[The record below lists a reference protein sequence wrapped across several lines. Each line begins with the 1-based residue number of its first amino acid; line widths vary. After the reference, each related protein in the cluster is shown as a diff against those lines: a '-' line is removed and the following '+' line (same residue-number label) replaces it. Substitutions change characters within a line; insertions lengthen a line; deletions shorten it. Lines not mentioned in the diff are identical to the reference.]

1 MGDKITG
8 WYPDPGGA
16 ADRYRYWDGTAW
28 SAMTT
33 GDPRDPPP
41 TGAPGA
47 PPHRS
52 RLGMIIGVLA
62 IVVIMVI
69 GGALLV
75 GNLRPTSGDPLPTAT
90 VSGGDDS
97 SPSEPAQPR
106 DEASPSSPS
115 PQSLPHCR
123 RGDPNDRSPHPD
135 DGRVYGGN
143 LSFAE
148 ERTFDP
154 ATSEPRLSFAWDVT
168 QQIKI
173 VSRTP
178 GWIAQL
184 AVGQLRAEDFGRVA
198 RTTAES
204 VAECLVTGDLY
215 RTHSAARH
223 DLRSEAIK
231 IGDRTGWLIEGDI
244 RVSEPGLK
252 FAGDHVIIVVV
263 RDGKNWGLFFGAV
276 PIGDQRLIAL
286 LEQTVAGLQSG

>member
-16 ADRYRYWDGTAW
+16 DRFRYWNGTAW
-28 SAMTT
+28 SATT
-33 GDPRDPPP
+33 TEDPRDPPP
-41 TGAPGA
+41 SGPAGAL
-47 PPHRS
+47 PHRT

-62 IVVIMVI
+62 TVVIMVI

-75 GNLRPTSGDPLPTAT
+75 GNLRPRSDDPLPAAT
-90 VSGGDDS
+90 VGGGDDS

-106 DEASPSSPS
+106 DEASPSGAS
-115 PQSLPHCR
+115 PQPLPHCQ
-123 RGDPNDRSPHPD
+123 RGDPDDRSPHPD

-143 LSFAE
+143 LSFPE
-148 ERTFDP
+148 QRTFDP
-154 ATSEPRLSFAWDVT
+154 AASEPRMTFARDVT

-184 AVGQLRAEDFGRVA
+184 AAGQVRADDFGRVA
-198 RTTAES
+198 RTAAEK

-223 DLRSEAIK
+223 DLRSAAIK
-231 IGDRTGWLIEGDI
+231 IDDRNGWLIEGEI
-244 RVSEPGLK
+244 RVTEPGLK

-263 RDGKNWGLFFGAV
+263 RDGANWGLFFGAV
-276 PIGDQRLIAL
+276 PIGDERLTAL
-286 LEQTVAGLQSG
+286 LEQTVAGLQAD

>member
-16 ADRYRYWDGTAW
+16 DRYRYWDGNAW
-28 SAMTT
+28 SATT
-33 GDPRDPPP
+33 TEDPRDPPP
-41 TGAPGA
+41 TGSPGA
-47 PPHRS
+47 LSSRS

-62 IVVIMVI
+62 TLVIMVI

-75 GNLRPTSGDPLPTAT
+75 GNLRPTSDDPLPAAT
-90 VSGGDDS
+90 LSGGDDS

-115 PQSLPHCR
+115 PQQSPYCR

-135 DGRVYGGN
+135 DGRVHGGN

-148 ERTFDP
+148 QGTFDP

-184 AVGQLRAEDFGRVA
+184 AVGQLRGDDFGGVA
-198 RTTAES
+198 RTTAEM

-223 DLRSEAIK
+223 DLRSEPIK
-231 IGDRTGWLIEGDI
+231 IDDRMGWLIEGDI
-244 RVSEPGLK
+244 RVTEPGLK

-263 RDGKNWGLFFGAV
+263 RDGENWGLFFGAV
-276 PIGDQRLIAL
+276 PIGDERLTAL
-286 LEQTVAGLQSG
+286 LEQTVDGLQSG